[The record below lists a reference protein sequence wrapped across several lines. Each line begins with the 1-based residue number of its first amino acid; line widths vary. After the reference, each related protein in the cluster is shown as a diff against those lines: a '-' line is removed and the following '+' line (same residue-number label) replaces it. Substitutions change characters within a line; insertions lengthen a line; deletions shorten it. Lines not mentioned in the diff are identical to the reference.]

1 VGTGNEG
8 CSTIVSLG
16 FIGTGAI
23 TDAVVQGLHAAGN
36 AGHEIHLSPGPRPAP
51 VPLRRDTRV

>member
-1 VGTGNEG
+1 M
-8 CSTIVSLG
+8 VSLG

-36 AGHEIHLSPGPRPAP
+36 MKHDIPCPPGPRPAP
-51 VPLRRDTRV
+51 VRLRRGTIV